1 MRRHIDRVLARRR
14 AAQTYRAGG
23 PVEDVLGMLRTS
35 GFSLLESVSLWQSLA
50 RVSLR
55 EAAETV
61 ADSDVWADERD
72 RFWGSQEGFRLALK
86 ATADEYREWP
96 NGRYEAVFDLT
107 KDES

>member
-23 PVEDVLGMLRTS
+23 CGEDVLGMLRSS
-35 GFSLLESVSLWQSLA
+35 GFSLLESVSVWQSLA

-61 ADSDVWADERD
+61 AESEVWADERD
-72 RFWGSQEGFRLALK
+72 RFWGSQEGLRLALK